1 MLGNLMRQAR
11 STVLHR
17 LLLGRWASRQTLR
30 EFSGNQPAEFAWKLL
45 LSTDGLENLCKMSL
59 KLHLHLIHNARLKLV
74 RSLLPPGNI
83 ILDLGGANSP
93 LYRMGYPHEFK
104 QLVLVDLPPEKR
116 HQQFQRVSLERTRKG
131 DEIQIL
137 YGDMTEL
144 VGLEDSSVD
153 LVWAG
158 QVIEHVPIEAG
169 QRMCKNVLRVLREG
183 GSFCLDTPNGLIS
196 AVHAATAGLAFIN
209 PDHKVEYKPA
219 ELREMLNAAGFH
231 VILEK
236 GICEMPRT
244 TQSGQFS
251 YEDFVLGS
259 PIVDCVESSYIQYY
273 HCLKP

>member
-1 MLGNLMRQAR
+1 
-11 STVLHR
+11 
-17 LLLGRWASRQTLR
+17 
-30 EFSGNQPAEFAWKLL
+30 
-45 LSTDGLENLCKMSL
+45 MSP

-74 RSLLPPGNI
+74 RSLLPPADT
-83 ILDLGGANSP
+83 ILDLGGAYSP
-93 LYRMGYPHEFK
+93 LYRMGYPYDFK
-104 QLVLVDLPPEKR
+104 QLVLIDLPPEKR
-116 HQQFQRVSLERTRKG
+116 HQQFKRVSLEHTRKG
-131 DEIQIL
+131 GEIQIL

-144 VGLEDSSVD
+144 AGVEDNSVD

-196 AVHAATAGLAFIN
+196 SIHAATAGLTFIN
-209 PDHKVEYKPA
+209 PDHKVEYRPA
-219 ELREMLNAAGFH
+219 ELRQMLGDTGFR

-244 TQSGQFS
+244 TWSGKFS

-259 PIVDCVESSYIQYY
+259 PIVSRAEPSYIQYY
-273 HCLKP
+273 HCTKP